1 MTLTAIPTVGP
12 QQVVVSVRMH
22 RERELLYNTI
32 TIRGT
37 VARKIIL
44 KICDLIFKIR
54 SRENYVQDGLDIMRI
69 LYVYMSSANE
79 SDDSEEDRLRESVSM
94 RTKLYYIVDTV
105 T

>member
-1 MTLTAIPTVGP
+1 MGP

-22 RERELLYNTI
+22 RERELLYN

-54 SRENYVQDGLDIMRI
+54 SRENCVQDALDIMRI